1 MSVISRRLF
10 AAAAAIVLTSLALPV
25 VAGAQSQPVTKD
37 LILNDPAAP
46 VGGNPDG
53 KLTIVA
59 FMDYN
64 CPYCK
69 VSAPAL
75 NRIVREDHDIRLVY
89 KDWPVIRATSMDGAQ
104 LALAAKY
111 QGRYVKAHDAMMA
124 IPGSHLTRAQM
135 LAALRKAGI
144 DMTRLQSDLK
154 THRRDIDA
162 LIASNGAQADALGL
176 TGTPTFLIGG
186 YRAAT
191 LDYNGFVQAVARA
204 RAAPQ

>member
-1 MSVISRRLF
+1 MFVISRRQLM
-10 AAAAAIVLTSLALPV
+10 ATATIALTALALPV
-25 VAGAQSQPVTKD
+25 VVGAQPQPVTKD

-46 VGGNPDG
+46 VGGNPEG

-69 VSAPAL
+69 QSAPAL

-89 KDWPVIRATSMDGAQ
+89 KDWPVIGATSMDGAQ

-111 QGRYVKAHDAMMA
+111 QGHYVKAHEAMMA
-124 IPGSHLTRAQM
+124 IPGSHVTRDQM
-135 LAALRKAGI
+135 FAALRKAGI
-144 DMTRLQSDLK
+144 DMTRLQNDLK

-186 YRAAT
+186 YRATA
-191 LDYNGFVQAVARA
+191 LDYDGFTQAVAKA
-204 RAAPQ
+204 RAAPF